1 MTKKDTSIQSIIFVA
16 LAFLLLLCLAKMP
29 YGFYQIVRFLAF
41 AGFAYSAY
49 LQCKAKSTDRMI
61 LFIVLALLFQPF
73 LPLSLGRIIWNI
85 VDVIVAGYLIYLLAQ
100 MHLKKKK

>member
-49 LQCKAKSTDRMI
+49 FQYKAKSTDRMI

-100 MHLKKKK
+100 MHLKKK

>member
-49 LQCKAKSTDRMI
+49 LQYKAKSTDRMI

-85 VDVIVAGYLIYLLAQ
+85 VDVIVAGYLLYLLAQ